1 MFSAWWN
8 QPRLGRR
15 PIEAAACTDNESPGE
30 SEQLPV
36 TGFADLIAWNSSFSA
51 ASLRQF
57 RLVQAKKPLSCLKI
71 GLHELFQFVDRYI
84 PGALLAVDEKGRR

>member
-15 PIEAAACTDNESPGE
+15 PVEAAACTDNESARE

-51 ASLRQF
+51 ATLR
-57 RLVQAKKPLSCLKI
+57 
-71 GLHELFQFVDRYI
+71 
-84 PGALLAVDEKGRR
+84 

>member
-51 ASLRQF
+51 ATLRQSAWS
-57 RLVQAKKPLSCLKI
+57 RPKNP
-71 GLHELFQFVDRYI
+71 Y
-84 PGALLAVDEKGRR
+84 PALR